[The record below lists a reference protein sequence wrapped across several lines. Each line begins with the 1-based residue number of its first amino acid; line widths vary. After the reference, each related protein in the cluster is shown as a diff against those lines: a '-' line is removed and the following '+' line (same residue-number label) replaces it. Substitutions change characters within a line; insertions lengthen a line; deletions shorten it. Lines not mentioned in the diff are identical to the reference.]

1 MSLSLSSYE
10 FEYDGLEHCPL
21 AAVSDA
27 GVPLVENVDFTISY
41 ASNVYPGTGF
51 VSVVGMG
58 RYSGLSLTA
67 DFRIVRSSGNELSL
81 PGTWVK
87 GSQGWWYRCIDST
100 YPMNCWLVIDGVR
113 YRFDSAGWMLS
124 GWQLVD
130 NAWYWLPSGHMKTGW
145 QQVNGSWYL
154 LGPDGRMTTGWQ
166 SVDGTWYWLGS
177 NGRMTTG
184 WQNVNGSWYWLPGGH
199 MATGWQK
206 VNGYWYWLGSNGRMT
221 TGWQSVDGT
230 WYWLGSNGR
239 MTTGWQNVN
248 GSWYWLPGGH
258 MATGWQ
264 KVNGYWYWLGSN
276 GCMTTGWQSIDGYS
290 YYFDSSGHML
300 RDSWVGN
307 YYVGDDGKWDPSR
320 KPLTVY
326 YVPGS
331 EVYHTHWCRTM
342 GSVRNYRQYDSIDKA
357 LRAGAKRECKNCAQM
372 G

>member
-206 VNGYWYWLGSNGRMT
+206 VNGYWYWLGSNG
-221 TGWQSVDGT
+221 
-230 WYWLGSNGR
+230 
-239 MTTGWQNVN
+239 
-248 GSWYWLPGGH
+248 
-258 MATGWQ
+258 
-264 KVNGYWYWLGSN
+264 
-276 GCMTTGWQSIDGYS
+276 CMTTGWQSIDGYS